1 MNIAAIV
8 GAGAVAA
15 ALAAV
20 LKRSG
25 AEYGLFVS
33 IAASLLILYAVLT
46 SIYPVTELIGELAEA
61 AGAENE
67 YIGVLFKA
75 MAVCF
80 ITQIAAESCRD
91 SGEGAIA
98 SKIELAG
105 KIAVLLIS
113 VPMIRGIL
121 GVVKQLII
129 DS

>member
-61 AGAENE
+61 AGAESE

-105 KIAVLLIS
+105 KVAVLLIS

-121 GVVKQLII
+121 GIVKELIL
-129 DS
+129 